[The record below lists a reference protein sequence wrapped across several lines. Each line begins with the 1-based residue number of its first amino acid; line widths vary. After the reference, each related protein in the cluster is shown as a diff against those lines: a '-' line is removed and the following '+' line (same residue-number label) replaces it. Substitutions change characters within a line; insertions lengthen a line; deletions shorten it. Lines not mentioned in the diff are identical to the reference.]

1 MAIKRYEA
9 NKDTTIT
16 NAYKMD
22 LVTRATASNMGQA
35 DVLEAFSIYAQQ
47 SSSSLES
54 SRILIEFPIDQVL
67 TDRSASLLPES
78 GLVSW
83 KLKLY
88 NAKHSQTVPRNL
100 ILNISAVSQSW
111 NEGSGLDL
119 EEYSDTGACNWVTA
133 SVEVNVNAY
142 NVPTQWSSSGGVYVT
157 SSLDLPPISGKIW
170 TDYVKDVTLER
181 GIEDISVDVT
191 DLVEA
196 WIKYEDVQGAA
207 PASIENRKSNLTSH
221 YALKN
226 YGFGIRVTSS
236 QENADRSYYTKKFF
250 SRGTQF
256 FYKKPILEAVWD
268 SSLSD
273 DSSNFYLSSSLA
285 EGENLNRI
293 YLYNFVRGKLR
304 NIPAIGTGKIG
315 VSIYSGSSDNTS
327 IALSSNPIGLPQW
340 PNLSHMDATTITGS
354 FVSTGIYSASFAYT
368 SSNITTIFPVWKD
381 LGLTSANTEYHTG
394 SAIKVKTFESL
405 DYVPNAEYYC
415 KITNLKDSYDIKE
428 TPRLRL
434 YTREKN
440 WSPTI
445 YTRASEE
452 IENTLIE
459 RAYYKVTREADN
471 LTVVSYGTGSNENN
485 FSKLSYDAS
494 GSYFDLDMSL
504 FEPGYM
510 YSIKFLFDVDG
521 YKKEQPES
529 FKFRVE

>member
-9 NKDTTIT
+9 NKDNTIT
-16 NAYKMD
+16 DAFKMD
-22 LVTRATASNMGQA
+22 LVTRATASNMGSA
-35 DVLEAFSIYAQQ
+35 DILETFSIYAQAN
-47 SSSSLES
+47 SASHEA
-54 SRILIEFPIDQVL
+54 SRVLVEFPIDQIL
-67 TDRSASLLPES
+67 TDRSASLLPAP
-78 GLVSW
+78 GYVNW

-100 ILNISAVSQSW
+100 ILNIAAVSQSW
-111 NEGSGLDL
+111 DEGRGLDL
-119 EEYSDTGACNWVTA
+119 EEYSDEGACNWITA
-133 SVEVNVNAY
+133 SVEVNANSY

-157 SSLDLPPISGKIW
+157 SSLDLPSGNGKAW
-170 TDYVKDVTLER
+170 HDYVKNVTLEK
-181 GIEDISVDVT
+181 GIEDVSIDVT

-196 WIKYEDVQGAA
+196 WIKYEDVQGVA
-207 PASIENRKSNLTSH
+207 PASIENRKSNLQNH
-221 YALKN
+221 GALKN
-226 YGFGIRVTSS
+226 YGFGIRITSS
-236 QENADRSYYTKKFF
+236 QEDDDRSYFTKKFF
-250 SRGTQF
+250 SRSTEF
-256 FYKKPILEAVWD
+256 FYKKPILEALWD

-273 DSSNFYLSSSLA
+273 DSNNFYLSSSLA
-285 EGENLNRI
+285 EGENLNKI
-293 YLYNFVRGKLR
+293 YLYNFVRGQLR
-304 NIPAIGTGKIG
+304 NIPAIGVGNIG

-327 IALSSNPIGLPQW
+327 IAQTSNPIGLPQW
-340 PNLSHMDATTITGS
+340 PSLSHMDATTITGS

-415 KITNLKDSYDIKE
+415 KITNLKDSYDVKE

-459 RAYYKVTREADN
+459 RVYYKVTREADN

-510 YSIKFLFDVDG
+510 YSIKFLLDVGG
-521 YKKEQPES
+521 YKKEQPEN